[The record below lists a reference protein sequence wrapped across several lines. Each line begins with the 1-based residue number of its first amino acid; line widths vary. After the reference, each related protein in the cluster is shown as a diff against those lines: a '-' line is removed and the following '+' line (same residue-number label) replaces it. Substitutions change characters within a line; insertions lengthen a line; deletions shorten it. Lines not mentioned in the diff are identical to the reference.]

1 MELKHRCKDL
11 WHQLQQLHAEITSI
25 EGMPTAL
32 NGIVTSNQESQTLCF
47 TELNTKFMDITL
59 EAQNSV
65 LENSGMP
72 LFSDKASLNE
82 NQKCVLDSLGM
93 FQFLDKAS
101 LNEMLKSELSSE
113 LDNLQQAESL
123 LRAQRL
129 EFDEEITRLT
139 ELKLNFLK
147 FKGSLEERLKAT
159 STTEVSSDCDLNGLS
174 RENSQLKAFAARRRC
189 QMKEFIGEH
198 YPPPTPEQI
207 EESRK
212 KRGSGSKKTG
222 ETLYSLSEI
231 IDQLMKRSAEFPE
244 DPYIAL
250 GDAFWPPYVG
260 LLQRS
265 GTVSKH
271 PEKTENIRLTQYE
284 Q

>member
-11 WHQLQQLHAEITSI
+11 WHQLQQLHTEVTSI
-25 EGMPTAL
+25 EGTPTAL
-32 NGIVTSNQESQTLCF
+32 NGIVTSNQESHTLCF

-59 EAQNSV
+59 EAQNGV
-65 LENSGMP
+65 LENSGTF
-72 LFSDKASLNE
+72 L
-82 NQKCVLDSLGM
+82 
-93 FQFLDKAS
+93 FLDKAS

-129 EFDEEITRLT
+129 EFDEEITRLK
-139 ELKLNFLK
+139 ELKINFLK
-147 FKGSLEERLKAT
+147 LKGSLEERLKAT
-159 STTEVSSDCDLNGLS
+159 SATEVSADCDLNGLS
-174 RENSQLKAFAARRRC
+174 RENSQLKAFAALRLR

-222 ETLYSLSEI
+222 ETLHSLSEI
-231 IDQLMKRSAEFPE
+231 IDQLMKRSAEYPE

-260 LLQRS
+260 LLQRC

-271 PEKTENIRLTQYE
+271 PENTENIRLTQYE